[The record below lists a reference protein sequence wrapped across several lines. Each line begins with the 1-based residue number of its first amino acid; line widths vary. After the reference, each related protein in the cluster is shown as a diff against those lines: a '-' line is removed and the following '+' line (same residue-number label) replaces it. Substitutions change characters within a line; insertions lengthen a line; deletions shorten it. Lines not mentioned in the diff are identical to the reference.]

1 VLNLETNQIMETC
14 VVIFDGTCVG
24 DDELGEEIFEEEEC

>member
-1 VLNLETNQIMETC
+1 METC

-24 DDELGEEIFEEEEC
+24 DDELGEEIFEEEECLR